1 MLRKG
6 ILIVIEGL
14 DGAGKTTIAR
24 WLVDLFNNI
33 GYNALYTYEPTDSLF
48 VKALKSYS
56 EFRSAE
62 LDALVYAADR
72 LIHLRSKV
80 LPALEEGKIVVMDR
94 YYFSS
99 IAYQGAQGAPIEW
112 VFELNKYARN
122 PDLAIYIDV
131 EPEIGLM
138 RLSRK
143 EGLSR
148 FPEYE
153 KLELL
158 RRVREIYLELVNRGL
173 LILVDGSKELDT
185 VKSNVLEIIHSA
197 FPFLR
202 SLN

>member
-1 MLRKG
+1 MKKG

-14 DGAGKTTIAR
+14 DGAGKTTIAK
-24 WLVDLFNNI
+24 WLVDLFNKR
-33 GYNALYTYEPTDSLF
+33 GYSALYTYEPTDSLF
-48 VKALKSYS
+48 VKALKSYA
-56 EFRSAE
+56 EYRSAE
-62 LDALVYAADR
+62 LDALTYAADR
-72 LIHLRSKV
+72 LVHLKSKV

-112 VFELNKYARN
+112 VIELNKYARR

-131 EPEIGLM
+131 EPEIGLK
-138 RLSRK
+138 RLSGK
-143 EGLSR
+143 TSSSR

-158 RRVREIYLELVNRGL
+158 RRVREIYMVLVNRGW
-173 LILVDGSKELDT
+173 LILIDGSRDLDS
-185 VKSNVLEIIHSA
+185 VKNEVLKVITSA

-202 SLN
+202 DLN